1 MLLQNTAEGT
11 FLVRDSQDP
20 RFLYSLSVQRSK
32 EGPTS
37 VRIHFNNGKF
47 SLDAE
52 ERIRE
57 LMPRFDSVG
66 ELVEHYVALN
76 DKHSSSK
83 EVFVDQKVEERKILT
98 PIILHQPLFKKPPS
112 LAHFSRL
119 SINRSMA
126 AKRYNTQA
134 SVLTKQEAENDEMKT
149 LKLPPKLLE
158 FLKNYPLCI

>member
-20 RFLYSLSVQRSK
+20 RFLYSLSVQRPK

-37 VRIHFNNGKF
+37 VRIQFNNGKF

-52 ERIRE
+52 DRIRD

-66 ELVEHYVALN
+66 ELAQHYVSLGS
-76 DKHSSSK
+76 KHSSPK
-83 EVFVDQKVEERKILT
+83 EVFIDHNLEERRISS
-98 PIILHQPLFKKPPS
+98 PIILRQPLYKSPPT

-119 SINRSMA
+119 TINRSLA
-126 AKRYNTQA
+126 TKQTKQA
-134 SVLTKQEAENDEMKT
+134 SSVLKEKVEKEKMKT
-149 LKLPPKLLE
+149 LKLPPKLQE
-158 FLKNYPLCI
+158 FLKMYPLSI

>member
-1 MLLQNTAEGT
+1 MLLQNTVEGT

-20 RFLYSLSVQRSK
+20 RFLYSLSVQRPK

-37 VRIHFNNGKF
+37 VRIQFNNGKF

-52 ERIRE
+52 ERIRD

-66 ELVEHYVALN
+66 ELAEHYVSLGT
-76 DKHSSSK
+76 KHSSPK
-83 EVFVDQKVEERKILT
+83 EVFIDHNLEERRISS
-98 PIILHQPLFKKPPS
+98 PIILRQPLFKTPPT

-119 SINRSMA
+119 TINRSLA
-126 AKRYNTQA
+126 SKQNVQA
-134 SVLTKQEAENDEMKT
+134 SSMPKQTVEKDKIKT

-158 FLKNYPLCI
+158 FLKTYPLSI